1 MLDPITRTGRFN
13 NIQELYY
20 DLFNE
25 IGLSIGP
32 NGYLYDQDT
41 GNFIQFDEKYIKAS
55 LSPDQIYAGRNEILF
70 EPNMNYKL
78 IDRLFGYYLDK
89 CQHSEDGDIIGGYIA
104 HYTDETPERKQRVVV
119 KTIEH
124 GDYCSEWYWFIYLAF
139 IDCMF
144 RIAGYVVDLSNFD
157 IEPEIDKKTGKR
169 VFKPI
174 ENV

>member
-1 MLDPITRTGRFN
+1 MLDPITRTGIFTN
-13 NIQELYY
+13 VQELYY

-41 GNFIQFDEKYIKAS
+41 GNCIQFEEKYIKYS
-55 LSPDQIYAGRNEILF
+55 FGPEPIYAGRNEIVF

-89 CQHSEDGDIIGGYIA
+89 CQHDEDGDKLGGYIA
-104 HYTDETPERKQRVVV
+104 HFTDETPERKQRVVV
-119 KTIEH
+119 KTLGRGEIS
-124 GDYCSEWYWFIYLAF
+124 SEWYWFIYLAF
-139 IDCMF
+139 IDCIF
-144 RIAGYVVDLSNFD
+144 RIAGYAVDLSNFD

-169 VFKPI
+169 VFRPI
-174 ENV
+174 EN